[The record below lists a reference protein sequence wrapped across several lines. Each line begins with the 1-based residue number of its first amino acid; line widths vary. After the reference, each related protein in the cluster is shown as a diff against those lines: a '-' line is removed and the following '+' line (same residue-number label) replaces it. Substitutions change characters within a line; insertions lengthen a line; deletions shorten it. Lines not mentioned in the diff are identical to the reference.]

1 MHGGKISMELGEKA
15 GEKRRAIVGIGLV
28 LGGGNGGR
36 KTVRKNRVVAGEEE
50 G

>member
-28 LGGGNGGR
+28 LGGGR
-36 KTVRKNRVVAGEEE
+36 KTVRKNRVVAGEE
-50 G
+50 GG